1 MNVQCSFDCVDL
13 VAGMTIERFGL
24 GTLFLWRGGAGFWW
38 RRWGH
43 SLKVELIDECS
54 MGGS

>member
-1 MNVQCSFDCVDL
+1 MNVRCSFDCVDL
-13 VAGMTIERFGL
+13 VAGMTIERYGL
-24 GTLFLWRGGAGFWW
+24 GTFCGEGGAGFWW

-43 SLKVELIDECS
+43 SLKVEVIDGCS

>member
-24 GTLFLWRGGAGFWW
+24 GTLFLWRGGQGFGGGAG
-38 RRWGH
+38 GA
-43 SLKVELIDECS
+43 LAQ
-54 MGGS
+54 GGTDR